1 MVACLPHCQPQPES
15 CVETHPPMVST
26 FSYSPLGV
34 FSRLSAL
41 KDSERIPTVKK
52 EFQRLFFL
60 LKILHSSHA
69 HRPAALSAPPTSF
82 LAGRLCCRCPAERA
96 GILLSASDG
105 GADENTSFSFT
116 LIRILLESAL
126 VFGTS
131 TIVGRRLRVDK
142 ERQPRP

>member
-41 KDSERIPTVKK
+41 KDSERIPTA
-52 EFQRLFFL
+52 FFF

-105 GADENTSFSFT
+105 GADENT
-116 LIRILLESAL
+116 
-126 VFGTS
+126 
-131 TIVGRRLRVDK
+131 
-142 ERQPRP
+142 